1 MVHPPLTTSV
11 RSFLAL
17 LLLPF
22 RSRLALE
29 LEILALRHQLTVY
42 QRSKTKPRL
51 RPTDRIFWAWLS
63 RVWSGWQNTLLFVK
77 PATVIAW
84 QRRRFREHWT
94 RLSRQRR
101 PGRPAVPVEVRKLIR
116 RMSQANP
123 TWGAPRIVGELA
135 KLGIVVAESTVHKYM
150 CRRRKPPSLTWRAFL
165 SNHAPDLVAI
175 DFFVVPTVRFE
186 VLFVLIVLAHHRR
199 RIVHF
204 GVTQHPTAQ
213 WTAQQIVNA
222 FPWDEAPRYL
232 LRDRDGVYG
241 QAFRS
246 RVRSMG
252 IEEVMTAPESPWQ
265 DAYAER
271 LIGSIRRECLDH
283 VIVLNEDHLRRV
295 LRSYFSYYH
304 DWRTHLA
311 LDRDCPEPRRV
322 QGAEAGVII
331 EVPEVGGLHHHY
343 ERRAA

>member
-1 MVHPPLTTSV
+1 VLATLTDPI

-22 RSRLALE
+22 RRRLSLQLE
-29 LEILALRHQLTVY
+29 NLALRHQLTVY
-42 QRSKTKPRL
+42 QRSEVRPRL
-51 RPTDRIFWAWLS
+51 KPVDRLFWAWLS
-63 RVWSGWQNTLLFVK
+63 GVWSGWQDALVLVK

-84 QRRRFREHWT
+84 QRKRFRQHWT
-94 RLSRQRR
+94 RLSRRR
-101 PGRPAVPVEVRKLIR
+101 GPGRPAVPVEVRKLIH

-123 TWGAPRIVGELA
+123 AWGAPRIVGEL
-135 KLGIVVAESTVHKYM
+135 KKIGVVVAKATVERYVV
-150 CRRRKPPSLTWRAFL
+150 RRRKPPSPTWRAFL
-165 SNHAPDLVAI
+165 ANHAKDLVAI

-186 VLFVLIVLAHHRR
+186 VLFVLVALRHHRR
-199 RIVHF
+199 KVVHF
-204 GVTQHPTAQ
+204 NVTENPTAE

-241 QAFRS
+241 QAFRR

-252 IEEVMTAPESPWQ
+252 LEEVVIAARSPWQ
-265 DAYAER
+265 NAYVER

-283 VIVLNEDHLRRV
+283 TIVLSEDHLRRV
-295 LRSYFSYYH
+295 LRRYFSYYH
-304 DWRTHLA
+304 DWRTHLSLA
-311 LDRDCPEPRRV
+311 MDCPEPRIA
-322 QGAEAGVII
+322 QPCEAGQVF